1 MIAIR
6 SLQWGGNLNEN
17 DLMTTN
23 GGMNA
28 LSFCLM
34 AWENPE
40 TPLLL
45 KALVIREFSAG
56 QRPGTKSSGITY
68 PSYYRN
74 RN

>member
-34 AWENPE
+34 AWENP

-45 KALVIREFSAG
+45 KALVIPEFSAS
-56 QRPGTKSSGITY
+56 QRIGT
-68 PSYYRN
+68 
-74 RN
+74 